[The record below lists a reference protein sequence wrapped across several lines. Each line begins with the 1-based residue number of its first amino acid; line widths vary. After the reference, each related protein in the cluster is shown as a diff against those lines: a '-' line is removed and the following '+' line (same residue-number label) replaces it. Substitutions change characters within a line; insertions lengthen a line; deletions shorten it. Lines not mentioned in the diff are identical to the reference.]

1 MADYDFD
8 NYDGGNSR
16 GSYGRRS
23 DNRGYGG
30 GRGGGGGYRQGGGG
44 GYGGGGG
51 GYGGDRRGG
60 GGGGRSGGPRP
71 IPTEAPYTAFVGNL
85 PFETVQGDLDQIF
98 KGLKVKSVRLVRD
111 RETDKFKGFCYVEF
125 EDVES
130 LKEALSYD
138 GALFEDRNL
147 RVDVAESR
155 QKDKDGGRG
164 RGSRGGGFGSSRGGG
179 GPPRG
184 GGGYSFGDRGGGG
197 QQQGFGGSDYGRDGG
212 RGGYDDRPGGMDR
225 GQRYGGGGGNF
236 RGGRGGGRG
245 PGDDFREPTEEL
257 REPTEE
263 ERAARP
269 RLKLAPRT
277 VGKPIN
283 AVANPQSSIFG
294 GAKPR
299 DEKEYEERRDK
310 ERSRTT
316 SESSQKSE
324 S

>member
-8 NYDGGNSR
+8 NYDGGYSR
-16 GSYGRRS
+16 GNYGRRS
-23 DNRGYGG
+23 DNRGDAFGFAVG
-30 GRGGGGGYRQGGGG
+30 WNL
-44 GYGGGGG
+44 
-51 GYGGDRRGG
+51 RREIAGENDG
-60 GGGGRSGGPRP
+60 VAGIVRTPRAQ
-71 IPTEAPYTAFVGNL
+71 APYTAFVGNL

-130 LKEALSYD
+130 LKEALTYD
-138 GALFEDRNL
+138 GALFDDRNL
-147 RVDVAESR
+147 RVDVAQSR
-155 QKDKDGGRG
+155 QKDKGGDRG
-164 RGSRGGGFGSSRGGG
+164 RGGRGGGFGRGGG

-184 GGGYSFGDRGGGG
+184 GGFSSYGGG
-197 QQQGFGGSDYGRDGG
+197 QQQRYGGGDRRDYGREGGG

-225 GQRYGGGGGNF
+225 GQRYGGGGNF

-245 PGDDFREPTEEL
+245 PVDDFREPTEEL

-277 VGKPIN
+277 VGKPVN

-299 DEKEYEERRDK
+299 DEREYEERREK

-316 SESSQKSE
+316 SESSQRSE

>member
-8 NYDGGNSR
+8 NYDGGYSR
-16 GSYGRRS
+16 GNYGRRS

-30 GRGGGGGYRQGGGG
+30 GRGGGGGGYRQGGGGG
-44 GYGGGGG
+44 GYGGGGRG
-51 GYGGDRRGG
+51 GG
-60 GGGGRSGGPRP
+60 GGGGRSSGPKP

-98 KGLKVKSVRLVRD
+98 RGLKVKSVRLVRD

-130 LKEALSYD
+130 LKEALTYD

-164 RGSRGGGFGSSRGGG
+164 RGGRGGGFGGGRGAG

-184 GGGYSFGDRGGGG
+184 GGYSFGGGGGGG
-197 QQQGFGGSDYGRDGG
+197 QPQRYGSGDRRDYGRDGG
-212 RGGYDDRPGGMDR
+212 RGGYDNDRGGGMDR
-225 GQRYGGGGGNF
+225 GQRYGGGGGGGNF

-245 PGDDFREPTEEL
+245 PVDDF

-299 DEKEYEERRDK
+299 DEREYEERREK

>member
-8 NYDGGNSR
+8 NYDGGYSR
-16 GSYGRRS
+16 GNYGRRS

-30 GRGGGGGYRQGGGG
+30 GRGGGGGGYRQGGGGG
-44 GYGGGGG
+44 GYGGGGRG
-51 GYGGDRRGG
+51 GG
-60 GGGGRSGGPRP
+60 GGGGRSSGPKP

-98 KGLKVKSVRLVRD
+98 RGLKVKSVRLVRD

-130 LKEALSYD
+130 LKEALTYD

-164 RGSRGGGFGSSRGGG
+164 RGGRGGGFGSGRGGG

-184 GGGYSFGDRGGGG
+184 GGYSFGGGGGGG
-197 QQQGFGGSDYGRDGG
+197 QPQRYGSGDRRDYGRDG
-212 RGGYDDRPGGMDR
+212 RGGYDNDRGGGMDR
-225 GQRYGGGGGNF
+225 GQRYGGGGGGNF

-245 PGDDFREPTEEL
+245 PVDDF

-299 DEKEYEERRDK
+299 DEREYEERREK

>member
-8 NYDGGNSR
+8 NYDGGYSR
-16 GSYGRRS
+16 GNYGRRS

-30 GRGGGGGYRQGGGG
+30 GRGGGGYRQGGSGG
-44 GYGGGGG
+44 GYGGGG
-51 GYGGDRRGG
+51 RG
-60 GGGGRSGGPRP
+60 GGGGRSGGPNP
-71 IPTEAPYTAFVGNL
+71 FPTEAPYTAFVGNL

-130 LKEALSYD
+130 LKEALTYD
-138 GALFEDRNL
+138 GALFDDRNL
-147 RVDVAESR
+147 RVDVAQSR
-155 QKDKDGGRG
+155 QKDKGGDRG
-164 RGSRGGGFGSSRGGG
+164 RGGRGGGFGRGGG

-184 GGGYSFGDRGGGG
+184 GGFSSYGGG
-197 QQQGFGGSDYGRDGG
+197 QQQRYDYGREGGG

-225 GQRYGGGGGNF
+225 GQRYGGSGNF

-245 PGDDFREPTEEL
+245 PVDDFREPTEEL

-277 VGKPIN
+277 VGKPVN

-299 DEKEYEERRDK
+299 DEREYEERREK

-316 SESSQKSE
+316 SESSQRSE